1 MNVAKI
7 CTPSEILFFFFV
19 HIFKIFSLEVYMDY
33 GEHMIIIQ
41 IGNTFRDTFEHQR

>member
-7 CTPSEILFFFFV
+7 CIPSEIFFFFFV
-19 HIFKIFSLEVYMDY
+19 HICKIFSLEVYMDY

-41 IGNTFRDTFEHQR
+41 IGNTYLEHQR